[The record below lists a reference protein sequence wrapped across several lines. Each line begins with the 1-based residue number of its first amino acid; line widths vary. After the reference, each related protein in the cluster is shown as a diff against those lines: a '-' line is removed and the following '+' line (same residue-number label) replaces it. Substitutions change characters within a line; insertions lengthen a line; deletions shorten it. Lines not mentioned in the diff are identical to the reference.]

1 MTVEKKTIRSD
12 IPGHHAYLN
21 GAGHSGDDTRRMIVG
36 RDIAL
41 KGEITA
47 CEHLVIEGAITAA
60 SFSARRLDVLEAGL
74 FSGKAEVQQAVIAG
88 RFDGTLIVT
97 GRLIVKS
104 TARIT
109 GELSYATLEA
119 EAGSR
124 IEGNLSVLPSPI
136 EIPAALP
143 APVARTVRGP
153 VSNVEKLF
161 GDRAATIA
169 ARETTPEDPRVFRR
183 VKG

>member
-21 GAGHSGDDTRRMIVG
+21 GPHAGDDTRRMIVG

-41 KGEITA
+41 NGEITA

-60 SFSARRLDVLEAGL
+60 SFAARRLDVLEPGL
-74 FSGKAEVQQAVIAG
+74 FSGKAEVHQAVIAG
-88 RFDGTLIVT
+88 RFDGNLTVT
-97 GRLIVKS
+97 GRLTVKS

-109 GELSYATLEA
+109 GEIAYATLEA

-124 IEGNLSVLPSPI
+124 IEGQMSVLPS
-136 EIPAALP
+136 AAETLVQPLP
-143 APVARTVRGP
+143 APVAHKALRGP
-153 VSNVEKLF
+153 VTCNVEKLF
-161 GDRAATIA
+161 DHARAAA
-169 ARETTPEDPRVFRR
+169 AEDQSTVFRR
-183 VKG
+183 VKGN